1 MPQRLDTVLARFGRR
16 VRDLRFHKGWSQEE
30 LAAKAHRHWSYVGQ
44 VERGERNVTLLTIH
58 EFADAL
64 GVEPTVLFARERPD
78 GVAEAPVGKKVR
90 TGGRRGPRRAS
101 RRRCGDD

>member
-1 MPQRLDTVLARFGRR
+1 MSKRPDPPLAHFGRR

-30 LAAKAHRHWSYVGQ
+30 LAARAHRHWSYVGQ
-44 VERGERNVTLLTIH
+44 VERGERNVTLVTIY

-64 GVEPTVLFARERPD
+64 GVEPAALLARDLPD
-78 GVAEAPVGKKVR
+78 GVAEAPVGTKVR

-101 RRRCGDD
+101 GRRRADD